1 MAITLVS
8 HSLFLLQAA
17 CFIVLAA
24 YPFTRSSTFARAME
38 GRASSNEILIL
49 ILPFGGLSVFG
60 SVIGILP
67 SVDRPLSEVLINV
80 RDPGPM
86 VAGLGA
92 GLIGTAFRAT
102 EQSITTPDGSPNAL
116 LAGAFSSLVLL
127 KIRRFPRLFYSVAFA
142 ILYEIFHM
150 ATMVALSEHI
160 DLAMDVVN
168 ASALPMIQAN
178 TTGM

>member
-1 MAITLVS
+1 MAIPLVS

-60 SVIGILP
+60 SVIGIPP

-92 GLIGTAFRAT
+92 GLIGTAFGAT
-102 EQSITTPDGSPNAL
+102 
-116 LAGAFSSLVLL
+116 
-127 KIRRFPRLFYSVAFA
+127 
-142 ILYEIFHM
+142 
-150 ATMVALSEHI
+150 
-160 DLAMDVVN
+160 
-168 ASALPMIQAN
+168 
-178 TTGM
+178 